1 MLLQDL
7 PRSFVVVYNQD
18 ALTPEIGIRGWWPF
32 DGLGRNPERDR
43 EEECAAFAWLALHS
57 DLAAHQFHELSA
69 DGEAEAGAAKPAC
82 GRRVSLAEG
91 TECVLLFL
99 LGHADPGIL
108 DSELYRHSLAN
119 AVNQFNRNDY
129 LTRLCELD
137 RIVREIDEHLT

>member
-18 ALTPEIGIRGWWPF
+18 ALTPEIGIRDWWRF
-32 DGLGRNPERDR
+32 DGSNPERDR
-43 EEECAAFAWLALHS
+43 EEECAAFAWLALDS
-57 DLAAHQFHELSA
+57 DLTAHQFHELSA
-69 DGEAEAGAAKPAC
+69 DGEAEASAAKPAC

-91 TECVLLFL
+91 TEYVLLL
-99 LGHADPGIL
+99 LFGHPDPGIR
-108 DSELYRHSLAN
+108 DSELRRHSLAI

-137 RIVREIDEHLT
+137 RIVREIDEHLA